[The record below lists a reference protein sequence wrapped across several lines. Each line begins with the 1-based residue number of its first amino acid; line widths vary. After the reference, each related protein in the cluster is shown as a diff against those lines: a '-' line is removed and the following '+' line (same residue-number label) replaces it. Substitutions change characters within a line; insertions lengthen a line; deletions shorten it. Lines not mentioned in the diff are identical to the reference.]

1 MSMALA
7 SRSLE
12 KTLASVMRR
21 GVSEEALACAGA
33 ADRALLENI
42 AHLAQ
47 QVVPELDLTKA
58 EVCKAGEVYALRMPW
73 SAGDVRM
80 NLASMREIE
89 SYSPYRIL
97 DVCVKGGENACVVVQ
112 VATENKSIVFNECD
126 VIRIK
131 RKKMY

>member
-1 MSMALA
+1 MALA
-7 SRSLE
+7 SLSLE
-12 KTLASVMRR
+12 KTIASVMRR
-21 GVSEEALACAGA
+21 GMPEEALACAAA
-33 ADRALLENI
+33 ADRMLIENI

-58 EVCKAGEVYALRMPW
+58 DVSKVGDVYSLRMPW
-73 SAGDVRM
+73 SGGEVRM
-80 NLASMREIE
+80 SLASMREIE

>member
-1 MSMALA
+1 
-7 SRSLE
+7 
-12 KTLASVMRR
+12 
-21 GVSEEALACAGA
+21 
-33 ADRALLENI
+33 
-42 AHLAQ
+42 
-47 QVVPELDLTKA
+47 VVPELDLTKA
-58 EVCKAGEVYALRMPW
+58 EVGKVGEVYALRMPW

-97 DVCVKGGENACVVVQ
+97 DVCVKSGENACVVVQ

-131 RKKMY
+131 RRKY